1 MTSIARIGV
10 FAALALG
17 INFPFLAIPN
27 VEVISVTLFLS
38 GLFLGFKHG
47 TMSAI
52 IAGIIFVFFNPNG
65 PQPVIIVGIA
75 QVMGFVTFPI
85 AGGLLRNVML
95 TKRTVQTNVILMSVL
110 GLILTLWYDI
120 LTNLAFAVTIGPFW
134 IVLWGGLSFA
144 VAHIISNSI
153 IFGFTGAFIHKIWK
167 RLEHSLPPL
176 AS

>member
-27 VEVISVTLFLS
+27 VEIISVTMFLS
-38 GLFLGFKHG
+38 GLFLGLKHG
-47 TMSAI
+47 TMSAV

-65 PQPVIIVGIA
+65 PQPIIIVGIA
-75 QVMGFVTFPI
+75 QILGFASFPI
-85 AGGLLRNVML
+85 MGGLLRGIILKKM
-95 TKRTVQTNVILMSVL
+95 TIQSNVILMSVL

-153 IFGFTGAFIHKIWK
+153 IFGFTGAFILKIWK

>member
-38 GLFLGFKHG
+38 GLFLGLKHG
-47 TMSAI
+47 LLSAL
-52 IAGIIFVFFNPNG
+52 IAGVIFVFFNPNG
-65 PQPVIIVGIA
+65 PQPIIIVGIA
-75 QVMGFVTFPI
+75 QILGFITFPI
-85 AGGLLRNVML
+85 TGGLLRRL
-95 TKRTVQTNVILMSVL
+95 ILKKMTIQSNIIFMSVL
-110 GLILTLWYDI
+110 GLILTLCYDV

-134 IVLWGGLSFA
+134 VVLWGGLTFA
-144 VAHIISNSI
+144 LAHIISNAI

-176 AS
+176 GS